1 MIKERTFAPLLPDSF
16 QILSHKEKKAFLK
29 KETILKKKIHYFD
42 WTASGLAAKCIEKR
56 IRKILPFY
64 ANPHSESS
72 SHSKIIGEI
81 YENARKNLK
90 TFFGLDSSFALISCG
105 FGSSAAIKKFQ
116 EIMGIYLPP
125 QTKSNLNLE
134 NLDKSLLPLV
144 IIGPYEHHS
153 NELSFREGL
162 CEVIRIPLDT
172 QGLIDLEMLQHILS
186 SNTHRKI
193 IASFSLA
200 SNVSGIIAPF
210 AEISHLV
217 RKYGG
222 IVCFDMASSSAYFD
236 IPSHFYDVAFL
247 SPHKLLGGIA
257 SSGILIIK
265 RALINKTLPPTF
277 CGGGVVGYVSRTSQL
292 YFANEEIRE
301 EAGTPGILEFIRASL
316 AYQLRE
322 EIGQEWIA
330 NSKKELIKILKEFLE
345 NESKITIYGNPNYNS
360 NGTFSFNIQNKSP
373 YEIANKLSKDF
384 GILVRAG
391 CSCAGPY
398 GHDLLGLK
406 DNTIFE
412 QKPGWIRVSLHYTHQ
427 KKEIHYLCNSLKI
440 LCK

>member
-1 MIKERTFAPLLPDSF
+1 
-16 QILSHKEKKAFLK
+16 
-29 KETILKKKIHYFD
+29 
-42 WTASGLAAKCIEKR
+42 
-56 IRKILPFY
+56 
-64 ANPHSESS
+64 
-72 SHSKIIGEI
+72 
-81 YENARKNLK
+81 
-90 TFFGLDSSFALISCG
+90 
-105 FGSSAAIKKFQ
+105 
-116 EIMGIYLPP
+116 
-125 QTKSNLNLE
+125 
-134 NLDKSLLPLV
+134 
-144 IIGPYEHHS
+144 
-153 NELSFREGL
+153 
-162 CEVIRIPLDT
+162 
-172 QGLIDLEMLQHILS
+172 
-186 SNTHRKI
+186 
-193 IASFSLA
+193 
-200 SNVSGIIAPF
+200 
-210 AEISHLV
+210 
-217 RKYGG
+217 
-222 IVCFDMASSSAYFD
+222 MASSSAYFD

-322 EIGQEWIA
+322 EIGQEWIT

>member
-1 MIKERTFAPLLPDSF
+1 MIDLHMHTKNSDGSDTTEEL
-16 QILSHKEKKAFLK
+16 IKKAEDMKLK
-29 KETILKKKIHYFD
+29 YISITDHD
-42 WTASGLAAKCIEKR
+42 
-56 IRKILPFY
+56 
-64 ANPHSESS
+64 
-72 SHSKIIGEI
+72 
-81 YENARKNLK
+81 NLH
-90 TFFGLDSSFALISCG
+90 A
-105 FGSSAAIKKFQ
+105 
-116 EIMGIYLPP
+116 
-125 QTKSNLNLE
+125 
-134 NLDKSLLPLV
+134 
-144 IIGPYEHHS
+144 H
-153 NELSFREGL
+153 
-162 CEVIRIPLDT
+162 
-172 QGLIDLEMLQHILS
+172 
-186 SNTHRKI
+186 
-193 IASFSLA
+193 
-200 SNVSGIIAPF
+200 
-210 AEISHLV
+210 
-217 RKYGG
+217 
-222 IVCFDMASSSAYFD
+222 
-236 IPSHFYDVAFL
+236 
-247 SPHKLLGGIA
+247 
-257 SSGILIIK
+257 
-265 RALINKTLPPTF
+265 
-277 CGGGVVGYVSRTSQL
+277 
-292 YFANEEIRE
+292 EEIRE